1 MSTGGMLGVR
11 LIGEAWWC
19 RFNTLRGD
27 ASEGEGLQSSAF
39 ETFETKRTRRGKLK
53 LHFLIGREVKK
64 NKKKRSTQK
73 KEKFLTTK
81 EPDF

>member
-27 ASEGEGLQSSAF
+27 AGEGEGLQSSAF
-39 ETFETKRTRRGKLK
+39 ETFQTKRKRRGKLK
-53 LHFLIGREVKK
+53 LHYTE
-64 NKKKRSTQK
+64 

-81 EPDF
+81 EPDI

>member
-39 ETFETKRTRRGKLK
+39 ETFETKHTRRGKLK
-53 LHFLIGREVKK
+53 LHFIIGREVKQKTNKQK
-64 NKKKRSTQK
+64 NDLHRKR
-73 KEKFLTTK
+73 EILNG
-81 EPDF
+81 